1 MEEYNAD
8 LIRHYTDDELWEG
21 AKHMHVVNMI
31 SGLYVEKCPSCGK
44 RIEHNGKQENAKCSN
59 CGKEY
64 KIDTKYYNA

>member
-1 MEEYNAD
+1 MEEYNTD
-8 LIRHYTDDELWEG
+8 LIRLYTGKELKEG
-21 AKHMHVVNMI
+21 ASYAHVRSMI

-44 RIEHNGKQENAKCSN
+44 RIEHNGKQENVKCSN